1 MRLAN
6 RAGDAEIRQAWSWMV
21 AYTTVMVHVDVD
33 GKPGAR
39 IRLAATLA
47 DRFMATLIGISSCI
61 LPPYPAEG
69 AYFVTP
75 ELIDEERRDMAVS
88 LKRAEEAFR
97 NLAGPGRTRI
107 EWRSA
112 IEVPDDYLAANA
124 RSGDLLVIARDEGP
138 GGICRT
144 INPGTTLLT
153 TGRPVLLV
161 PPGVDTLRAEHIV
174 IGWKECREARRA
186 MADALPFLHQAKAV
200 SIVEVCEAGIEASG
214 RQHVEDV
221 AQYLARHRIA
231 VASASA
237 VPAAGGA
244 AAELIRCAT
253 AENADLIVTGAYGHT
268 RLSEWIF
275 GGVTRSLLAASPVCC
290 LMAN

>member
-1 MRLAN
+1 M
-6 RAGDAEIRQAWSWMV
+6 

-33 GKPGAR
+33 GPSDAR

-47 DRFMATLIGISSCI
+47 DRFMSTLIGISSCI

-69 AYFVTP
+69 AYFVTR
-75 ELIDEERRDMAVS
+75 ELVEEERRDMAVS

-97 NLAGPGRTRI
+97 SQAGPNRTKI

-112 IEVPDDYLAANA
+112 IEVPDDYIAANA
-124 RSGDLLVIARDEGP
+124 RSGDLLVVARDPGV

-144 INPGTTLLT
+144 IDPGTAVLK

-161 PPGVDTLRAEHIV
+161 PPGVDSLKADHVIV
-174 IGWKECREARRA
+174 GWKECREARRA
-186 MADALPFLHQAKAV
+186 LVDSLPLLHQAKAV
-200 SIVEVCEAGIEASG
+200 SIIEVCDPGMEASAQ
-214 RQHVEDV
+214 RHVDDV
-221 AQYLARHRIA
+221 ASYLARHHIA
-231 VASASA
+231 VGSATA
-237 VPAAGGA
+237 VSAAGDA
-244 AAELIRCAT
+244 ATELMRRAN

-268 RLSEWIF
+268 RLGEWIF
-275 GGVTRSLLAASPVCC
+275 GGVTRSLLATSPVCC